1 MWILRSSEADGS
13 LTFRLPAGASRTM
26 GRGPRA
32 DFIVDLALVS
42 RIHCRV
48 TAGSDRLE
56 VEDLSS
62 TNGTY
67 VNDINDAG
75 QIVGGYNIGLDYPRV
90 RGFVYSA
97 GIYTTV
103 SFGVPFADVPVYW
116 KSIKE

>member
-62 TNGTY
+62 TNGTF
-67 VNDINDAG
+67 INDTRVEKG
-75 QIVGGYNIGLDYPRV
+75 QLADGGRLRIGRV
-90 RGFVYSA
+90 ELAV
-97 GIYTTV
+97 
-103 SFGVPFADVPVYW
+103 
-116 KSIKE
+116 EHQM

>member
-13 LTFRLPAGASRTM
+13 LTFRLPTGASRTM

-48 TAGSDRLE
+48 TAASDRLE

-62 TNGTY
+62 TNGTF
-67 VNDINDAG
+67 INDTRVEKG
-75 QIVGGYNIGLDYPRV
+75 QLADGGRLRIGRV
-90 RGFVYSA
+90 ELAV
-97 GIYTTV
+97 
-103 SFGVPFADVPVYW
+103 
-116 KSIKE
+116 EHQM

>member
-1 MWILRSSEADGS
+1 MWIIRSSEADGS
-13 LTFRLPAGASRTM
+13 LTFRLPTGASRTM

-62 TNGTY
+62 TNGTF
-67 VNDINDAG
+67 INDTRVEKG
-75 QIVGGYNIGLDYPRV
+75 QLADGGRLRIGRV
-90 RGFVYSA
+90 ELAV
-97 GIYTTV
+97 
-103 SFGVPFADVPVYW
+103 
-116 KSIKE
+116 EHQM

>member
-1 MWILRSSEADGS
+1 
-13 LTFRLPAGASRTM
+13 M

-62 TNGTY
+62 TNGTF
-67 VNDINDAG
+67 INDTRVEKG
-75 QIVGGYNIGLDYPRV
+75 QLADGGRLRIGRV
-90 RGFVYSA
+90 ELAV
-97 GIYTTV
+97 
-103 SFGVPFADVPVYW
+103 
-116 KSIKE
+116 EHQM